1 MAVSPTEMPPSSQRE
16 QIMNARHS
24 RSQFRLAALA
34 MIAVACA
41 AMMFSASE
49 SMAGGPHSG
58 TYAIG
63 DGDKDLI
70 LRIEN
75 STFPTPPNGSETSP
89 RRE

>member
-1 MAVSPTEMPPSSQRE
+1 MSPSSQRE
-16 QIMNARHS
+16 QIMNARH
-24 RSQFRLAALA
+24 RHSQFRLTVLA
-34 MIAVACA
+34 MIAVACV

-63 DGDKDLI
+63 DGDKSVI

-75 STFPTPPNGSETSP
+75 STFPTPPAGSETSP

>member
-1 MAVSPTEMPPSSQRE
+1 VRPNRDAAIEPRE

-24 RSQFRLAALA
+24 HSQFRLAALA

-49 SMAGGPHSG
+49 SKAGGPHSG

-63 DGDKDLI
+63 DGDKNVI

-75 STFPTPPNGSETSP
+75 STFPTPPAGSETSP
-89 RRE
+89 WRE